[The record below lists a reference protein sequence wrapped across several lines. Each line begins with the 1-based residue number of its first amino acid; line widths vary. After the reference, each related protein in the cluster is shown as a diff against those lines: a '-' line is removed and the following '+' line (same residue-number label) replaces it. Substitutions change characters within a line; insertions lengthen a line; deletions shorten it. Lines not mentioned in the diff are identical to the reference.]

1 MSESLYALTSQY
13 EVLLEYAD
21 STDSEDEQVFLD
33 TLESITA
40 EIGIK
45 ADNYAVVIHNIQGK
59 RDLLK
64 REIDILQKKVDA
76 LEKNEAAMKDRISET
91 IRKIDPDTKSI
102 RGEIYKFSL
111 QKNGGKVGI
120 EYKDGAEIPEKYL
133 RVVYE
138 KDTGKIREALESG
151 EQLDFAKLKERGEHL
166 VIR

>member
-13 EVLLEYAD
+13 EALLEYAD
-21 STDSEDEQVFLD
+21 STDPEDEQVFLD

-59 RDLLK
+59 REILK
-64 REIDILQKKVDA
+64 KEIDILQKKVEA
-76 LEKNEAAMKDRISET
+76 LDRNEASMKERMAET
-91 IRKIDPDTKSI
+91 IRKVDPEKKTI

-120 EYKDGAEIPEKYL
+120 EYKDGAEIPEKFI

-138 KDTGKIREALESG
+138 PDTDKIREALEGG